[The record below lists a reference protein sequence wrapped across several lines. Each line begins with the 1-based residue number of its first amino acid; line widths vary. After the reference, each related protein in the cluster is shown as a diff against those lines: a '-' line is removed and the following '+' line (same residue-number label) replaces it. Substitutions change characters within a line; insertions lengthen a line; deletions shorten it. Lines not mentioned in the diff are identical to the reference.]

1 VELVEGA
8 RSSRVCAR
16 KTSGKGAGED
26 CWATVSFP
34 IFLEFANRKDKKRD
48 REKTLAEKGG
58 GKICK

>member
-26 CWATVSFP
+26 CWATASFP
-34 IFLEFANRKDKKRD
+34 IFFSKICQQETKREIERKD
-48 REKTLAEKGG
+48 
-58 GKICK
+58 